1 MNKALLLL
9 WVLSLSLF
17 AQKVEVS
24 ADKLE
29 VDEKSGN
36 SVLSGHVQIHKGAD
50 FIQTDRLIIRFDPK
64 HKPTRY
70 EAEGEVRFQIHTQN
84 RIFVGHAQRLLY
96 DPLTLRYELE
106 GSVELDEEAFGQK
119 LIGEK
124 VVIDRTTGK
133 AVIDGKANQPVKL
146 IFDVKEQ

>member
-1 MNKALLLL
+1 MIKSLLLL
-9 WVLSLSLF
+9 SLITLVLF

-36 SVLSGHVQIHKGAD
+36 SVLSGHVQIHKGSD
-50 FIQTDRLIIRFDPK
+50 FIQAGRLVIAFDPK

-70 EAEGEVRFQIHTQN
+70 EAEGAVSFQIHTQN

-96 DPLTLRYELE
+96 DPGTLRYELE
-106 GSVELDEEAFGQK
+106 GSVELDEQAFGQK
-119 LIGEK
+119 LTGEK